1 MKTYYSG
8 TRGTVKYDGGQFLDV
23 TGWELNAELQPVEST
38 TLGDA
43 APTFR
48 YARPLYSGRLN
59 VIPANDRTR
68 STDVK
73 QVSADLYRTAASP
86 STSTHELTLIT
97 GDNATYSVIRCN
109 AVFSDVQYA
118 NSIDGRPTFSV
129 GFTVSGLLLDY
140 NWDSTLAVVIDA
152 GTFDLTEAPL
162 TFRYFAL
169 SLATRELDLT
179 MQPID
184 LRYFKAD
191 LVTLAVTVTGN
202 PVTFELA

>member
-191 LVTLAVTVTGN
+191 
-202 PVTFELA
+202 

>member
-8 TRGTVKYDGGQFLDV
+8 TRGTVKYDGGQFYDV
-23 TGWELNAELQPVEST
+23 TGWDLNAELQPVEST

-48 YARPLYSGRLN
+48 YARPLYTGRLN
-59 VIPANDRTR
+59 IVPANDRVR
-68 STDVK
+68 STDAK
-73 QVSADLYRTAASP
+73 QVTADLFRTAVSP
-86 STSTHELTLIT
+86 SSATHELTLIT
-97 GDNATYSVIRCN
+97 GDNATYSMIRCN
-109 AVFSDVQYA
+109 AVFSDVQFT
-118 NSIDGRPTFSV
+118 NSVDGRPTLSV
-129 GFTVSGLLLDY
+129 GFTVTGLLLDY
-140 NWDSTLAVVIDA
+140 NWDSTLALVVDT
-152 GTFDLTEAPL
+152 GTFDLTEVPV

-184 LRYFKAD
+184 LRYFRAD
-191 LVTLAVTVTGN
+191 LTTLALTVTGN